1 MKPKTPQEPR
11 KVTIIP
17 ATPKRAE
24 PGKPSNHK
32 LRVAAYCRVSTDSK
46 EQLNSYQVQM
56 EYYTEKIHNK
66 SEWKFAGIYADEGIT
81 GTSMKHREDFKRML
95 RACREERIDL
105 ILCKSVSRFGR
116 NSVDV
121 LRTIRA
127 LRERGVGVLFE
138 KEGVDTRTM
147 NSELILAFHS
157 AFSQSESESIR
168 ENVTRGLRMAYQ
180 QGTIQIG
187 PNLYGFYREEGGPV
201 LVDEEKADVIRQI
214 ARWFLDGDS
223 LHAIADKL
231 AERGI
236 PSPRGKAAWPIP
248 TLQSLLTN
256 EKYKG
261 DAFLQKTSR
270 PCLFSDRAIQNEGEL
285 AKYYV
290 EGVLPP
296 ILDPETFDRVQ
307 EEMAKR
313 AAKRPASEKAKTPFG
328 RYSGKYALSA
338 LVVCGK
344 CGALYRRV
352 TWYRKGEKKI
362 MWRCGARLDN
372 KQNCT
377 ESPTLEEADLQA
389 AVMEAISRQYL
400 HKDADMETT
409 LQSIRSVLTPE
420 TADSEYAIRT
430 KINELQKER
439 KDLIAKALEENDDGK
454 YDFQFARI
462 KQELEKLQAQLE
474 GVQAVQKS
482 TAADSARMEELAALL
497 EKFKESGLQFDDLL
511 VRKVVETVRV
521 ESAEK
526 LEVVFKDGN
535 RVAVPLGVWP
545 WGKNTNA

>member
-95 RACREERIDL
+95 RACREGRIDL

-127 LRERGVGVLFE
+127 LRERGIGVLFE
-138 KEGVDTRTM
+138 KEAVDTRTM

-157 AFSQSESESIR
+157 AFSQSESESISG
-168 ENVTRGLRMAYQ
+168 NVRWGLRKAYEN
-180 QGTIQIG
+180 GTISIG
-187 PNLYGFYREEGGPV
+187 PNLYGFRKGQDGGV
-201 LVDEEKADVIRQI
+201 EIDEEKAKVIRQI

-223 LHAIADKL
+223 LHTIVDKL
-231 AERGI
+231 AQRQI
-236 PSPRGKAAWPIP
+236 PSPKGKDTWSTA
-248 TLQSLLTN
+248 TLRSLLTN

-261 DAFLQKTSR
+261 DALLQKTYR
-270 PCLFSDRAIQNEGEL
+270 PSLFSDRAVKNDGAL
-285 AKYYV
+285 KKYYI
-290 EGVLPP
+290 EDVLPR
-296 ILDPETFDRVQ
+296 ILEPETFDRIQ
-307 EEMAKR
+307 EELAKR
-313 AAKRPASEKAKTPFG
+313 SAKRPTSEKSKTPFG
-328 RYSGKYALSA
+328 RYSGKYALST

-352 TWYRKGEKKI
+352 TWYRKGEKQI
-362 MWRCGARLDN
+362 MWRCGAHQD
-372 KQNCT
+372 KAASCPD
-377 ESPTLEEADLQA
+377 SPTIEETVLQA
-389 AVMEAISRQYL
+389 AVMEAISQQYI
-400 HKDADMETT
+400 HKNETMEVTM
-409 LQSIRSVLTPE
+409 QSIRSVLTPE
-420 TADSEYAIRT
+420 VADSEYAIRT

-439 KDLIAKALEENDDGK
+439 KALLAKALAENDDGK

-462 KQELEKLQAQLE
+462 KQELEELQAQLE
-474 GVQAVQKS
+474 GVQAVQK
-482 TAADSARMEELAALL
+482 AQAVDEVRMAEIAALL
-497 EKFKESGLQFDDLL
+497 EKFKENDLAFDDLL
-511 VRKVVETVRV
+511 VRKVVETVQV

-526 LEVVFKDGN
+526 LEITFKDGN
-535 RVAVPLGVWP
+535 RRVVPISEGR
-545 WGKNTNA
+545 